1 MEIKDNFQDYENIPE
16 EAIFVGNPNEFLA
29 KSITSALTDR
39 GCKIHNISY
48 NVNALHKLLEETK
61 AMDMILIVESA
72 DLIKGFLTYLRDIMT
87 DKGMGACLIGEAVE
101 LNEVE
106 SYMSGCRL
114 KKVPRPADLQ
124 TVIKEIKT
132 LHQGSIRQRS
142 KKEILIIDDDPVFLQ
157 HMRGLLQN
165 AYKVYVA
172 NSGASG
178 IMVLTKH
185 HVDLILLD
193 YEMPVTKGPQILQ
206 MLREEDSLKDI
217 PVMFLSGKKDAGS
230 VKQAVALRPENYLT
244 KDLTADEIFSVIG
257 AFFEKTAMPSLYNT
271 AIRK

>member
-1 MEIKDNFQDYENIPE
+1 MVNNTEEHENIPD

-39 GCKIHNISY
+39 GCRVHSIAY
-48 NVNALHKLLEETK
+48 NVNALHNLLEETK
-61 AMDMILIVESA
+61 AMDMILVIESA
-72 DLIKGFLTYLRDIMT
+72 DIIKSFLTYLRDIMT
-87 DKGMGACLIGEAVE
+87 DKGMGACIIGESVE

-106 SYMSGCRL
+106 SYLPGCRI
-114 KKVPRPADLQ
+114 KKIPRPVNLQ
-124 TVIKEIKT
+124 TIIKEVEA
-132 LHQGSIRQRS
+132 LHQGSIRQHS

-206 MLREEDSLKDI
+206 MLREEDTLKDI

-230 VKQAVALRPENYLT
+230 VKQAVSLKPENYLT